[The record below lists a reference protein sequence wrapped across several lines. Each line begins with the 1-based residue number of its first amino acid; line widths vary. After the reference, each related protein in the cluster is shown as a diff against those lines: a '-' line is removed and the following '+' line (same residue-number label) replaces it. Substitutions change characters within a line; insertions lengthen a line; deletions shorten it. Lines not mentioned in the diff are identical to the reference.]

1 MMPSDKNTNQA
12 FRILM
17 LITDVKLTGK
27 AEKLFHGEEL
37 PIHYKINAMGTASS
51 EMMDILGLGTPEKS
65 FFMSIMTKR
74 LADKMIR
81 KAHNE
86 LEFNIPGNGIGF
98 TLLMTGANSHIFKM
112 LCEIEEKDSELTER
126 KDEGIVSDIKRT
138 LIIAVVNHG
147 YSEEVMTSAKEKGAT
162 GGTVIHGKH
171 VGDEEASALWGL
183 SIKEEKDVVLIV
195 ADIDKKLDIM
205 TAIGESCGIHTDAK
219 GIIVSTPIDTVVGL
233 DNRL

>member
-1 MMPSDKNTNQA
+1 MIEHDKNNQT

-17 LITDVKLTGK
+17 LITDTKLTEK
-27 AEKLFHGEEL
+27 AEKLFHNEAL
-37 PIHYKINAMGTASS
+37 PIHYKINAMGTATS
-51 EMMDILGLGTPEKS
+51 EMLDILGLGTPEKS
-65 FFMSIMTKR
+65 FFMSFMTKK

-81 KAHNE
+81 KAYNE
-86 LEFNIPGNGIGF
+86 LNFNITGNGIGF
-98 TLLMTGANSHIFKM
+98 TLMMTGANSHIVKM
-112 LCEIEEKDSELTER
+112 LCEIEEKDSELAER
-126 KDEGIVSDIKRT
+126 KEEGLMSEIKRN

-162 GGTVIHGKH
+162 GGTVIHGKNI
-171 VGDEEASALWGL
+171 GNEEASALWGL

-195 ADIDKKLDIM
+195 ADADKKLDIM
-205 TAIGESCGIHTDAK
+205 KAIGEDCGIHTEAK